1 MYPADEI
8 LHERYTPF
16 RASSGKRLHFES
28 SDYYELLSPYTRKPI
43 AMVGLQ
49 NEEQARENL
58 EQLERFHREGRAPKT
73 HERAQILVAAAARLK
88 QKAEA
93 LADLIAL
100 EGGKPLKDARV
111 EVARAIST
119 VEWAAAE
126 ALRLHGDEVPM
137 RGTTAASGHLGFTVR
152 EPIGVV
158 LAISAFNHPLNLIAH
173 QVAPAIAAGCPVM
186 VKPALETPLSCWHFL
201 EALYDSGL
209 PPEMALALIAK
220 NEVVEEIARSREI
233 AFLSF
238 IGSYQVGWHLRS
250 VVAPGTR
257 VTLEHGGS
265 APVLIDESAD
275 LDLAI
280 PILVRGGYYHAGQVC
295 VSVQRIF
302 VHEKRMDEFVQRYV
316 AAVRELK
323 TGDPRLSTTDCG
335 PIIRQRDLERIA
347 LTVAEAAASGAECVT
362 GGRPVDET
370 CYQPTVLVGA
380 KDSDR
385 VMREEIFGP
394 VVCVN
399 SVRDLE
405 EGVARANSVVWRFQA
420 AIFTRDIDRAMAAA
434 RSLNASAVMI
444 NESTT
449 FRVDWMPFR
458 GDGPSGL
465 GTGGI
470 PYALHDLAVEKLIVI
485 KTPAFQI

>member
-1 MYPADEI
+1 MYPAEEI

-16 RASSGKRLHFES
+16 RASGGKRLPFES
-28 SDYYELLSPYTRKPI
+28 ADYYELLSPYSRGRI

-49 NEEQARENL
+49 TDEQARENL
-58 EQLERFHREGRAPKT
+58 ETLKRFHLEGGVPKT
-73 HERAQILVAAAARLK
+73 HERAACLERAAARLK
-88 QKAEA
+88 SKAEA

-100 EGGKPLKDARV
+100 EGGKPLKDARI
-111 EVARAIST
+111 EVARAISSLQWT
-119 VEWAAAE
+119 ANE
-126 ALRLHGDEVPM
+126 ALRLHGTEVAM
-137 RGTTAASGHLGFTVR
+137 RGTPAASGHLAFTVR

-201 EALYDSGL
+201 DALYESGL
-209 PPEMALALIAK
+209 APEMALPLLAP
-220 NEVVEEIARSREI
+220 NEVVEAIARSRDV

-238 IGSYQVGWHLRS
+238 IGSHQVGWHLRS

-275 LDLAI
+275 LDQAI
-280 PILVRGGYYHAGQVC
+280 PILVRGGFYHSGQVC

-302 VHEKRMDEFVQRYV
+302 VHEKRMAEFTQRFV

-323 TGDPRLSTTDCG
+323 TGDPRLATTDCG
-335 PIIRQRDLERIA
+335 PIIRERDLQRIA
-347 LTVAEAAASGAECVT
+347 VTVAEAAAGGAKCLL
-362 GGRPVDET
+362 GGRAAGET
-370 CYQPTVLVGA
+370 CYQPTVLTHA
-380 KDSDR
+380 KDGDR

-399 SVRDLE
+399 PVSDLE
-405 EGVARANSVVWRFQA
+405 EGIRRANAVDWRFQA
-420 AIFTRDIDRAMAAA
+420 AIFTRDIDRAMMAA
-434 RSLNASAVMI
+434 RTLRASAVMI

-470 PYALHDLAVEKLIVI
+470 SAALHDLAVEKLIVV
-485 KTPAFQI
+485 KTPAFEG